1 MKKTNLK
8 INATTS
14 IQKRQNKENT
24 IKSPR
29 KAISPKN
36 FRQKLTCPDL
46 WDNIEKQ
53 QITSETLF
61 QQIFPNPNRKR
72 LTYFQFD
79 QIQFLS
85 AEKKEIFELLQ
96 QDDWIEYNRAGKI
109 LGEKYGFEQSQ
120 LKQWFDEY
128 QVNQTIRKEDL
139 LKKYK
144 EKSNLINKLFE
155 EVDFNNKQ
163 ELSYWDIYIHKDIYV
178 LKQIIPL

>member
-8 INATTS
+8 LNATTTS
-14 IQKRQNKENT
+14 KRQNKENT

-46 WDNIEKQ
+46 WDNLEKQ
-53 QITSETLF
+53 LITSETIF
-61 QQIFPNPNRKR
+61 QQIFPHPNRKR

-79 QIQFLS
+79 QLKLLS
-85 AEKKEIFELLQ
+85 VEKKEMFDLLQ

-109 LGEKYGFEQSQ
+109 LGEKYGYEQSH
-120 LKQWFDEY
+120 LKQWFDEN
-128 QVNQTIRKEDL
+128 QVNQTIKKVDL

-144 EKSNLINKLFE
+144 DKSNFITKLFE
-155 EVDFNNKQ
+155 EIDFNNTQ
-163 ELSYWDIYIHKDIYV
+163 ELSYWDIYLHKDIYV
-178 LKQIIPL
+178 LKQIIPS

>member
-8 INATTS
+8 INTNST
-14 IQKRQNKENT
+14 QKRQNKENS

-36 FRQKLTCPDL
+36 FRQKQTCPDL

-53 QITSETLF
+53 SITSEIIF
-61 QQIFPNPNRKR
+61 SQIFPNLNRKR

-79 QIQFLS
+79 QIKFLS
-85 AEKKEIFELLQ
+85 AEKNEIFDLLQ

-109 LGEKYGFEQSQ
+109 LGEKYGYEQSQ
-120 LKQWFDEY
+120 LKKWFDEN
-128 QVNQTIRKEDL
+128 QVNQTIKKLDL

-144 EKSNLINKLFE
+144 DKSNFITKLFE
-155 EVDFNNKQ
+155 EIDFNNTQ
-163 ELSYWDIYIHKDIYV
+163 ELSYWDIYLHKDIYV